1 MREIAA
7 LYLNMNINDI
17 SLCWVLRALTFWFCL
32 ILVWLYYINAMLHL
46 LANELSATWF
56 GLYVCRT
63 PNNDFTTWKHREW
76 FVRLAHASKT
86 ASYHNHKSG
95 YFSFQ
100 RLSARLRS
108 KDNKCKCSYNIN
120 ISQQCKEGVC
130 VIIYPVLHSW
140 KSTKK
145 NIVITYLLFSQ
156 KYLNFITG
164 VNHNAVIQYYTS

>member
-32 ILVWLYYINAMLHL
+32 ILVWFYYINAMVHL

-86 ASYHNHKSG
+86 ASDHNHKSG

-100 RLSARLRS
+100 RLSAGLRS
-108 KDNKCKCSYNIN
+108 KDNKCKCSYNIS

-130 VIIYPVLHSW
+130 VCHISRAAVM
-140 KSTKK
+140 KK
-145 NIVITYLLFSQ
+145 HKEITYLLFSK

-164 VNHNAVIQYYTS
+164 VNHNHVAQY